1 MKFTGRLVSTTL
13 VLIVTL
19 NIAACSKPNVNKNV
33 NKNTSE
39 TSIDIEN
46 IKFPNIT
53 IMCKKEEY
61 NQVFSINKDT
71 LDKIGKIPKEDV
83 LDLIYNKEKDLY
95 IFLVKK
101 LGEGGKTKSQI
112 KIIKNNRTK
121 VLNESSV
128 YSDISISPDSSKIL
142 FRSFKDVAM
151 NEPEGIRVYD
161 VENHKEIQIKTKV
174 LVSGDVYEW
183 LDDENII
190 YYGIISD
197 KPNSGNI
204 YKYNVKS
211 GQESVYFSKLEGL
224 CSRMYSISKDEILVL
239 GNKED
244 DYKLVYYNVK
254 TGDKKLISQNIS
266 DMTKAAINKDKKLL
280 YFIGE
285 SSESNNFA
293 LFSIDLTTFECSQLT
308 YDLPKNVDKKAGLAM
323 DSEGNVIF
331 GGKDSENNNDIYIY
345 DVKNN
350 STSLITEKS
359 NDYKIYGDKVHSNK

>member
-13 VLIVTL
+13 ILIVTL
-19 NIAACSKPNVNKNV
+19 NIAACSKPNMNKDIS
-33 NKNTSE
+33 KSTSE
-39 TSIDIEN
+39 TSIDIRN

-53 IMCKKEEY
+53 IMCNKKEY

-71 LDKIGKIPKEDV
+71 LDKIGKIAKEDI
-83 LDLIYNKEKDLY
+83 LDLIYHKEKGLY

-101 LGEGGKTKSQI
+101 IDESGKSKNQI
-112 KIIKNNRTK
+112 KIIKDDHTK

-128 YSDISISPDSSKIL
+128 YSDIRISPDSNNIL
-142 FRSFKDVAM
+142 FRSFKDVDM
-151 NEPEGIRVYD
+151 NEPEGIKVYD
-161 VENHKEIQIKTKV
+161 IQNNKQIQIKTKV

-183 LDDENII
+183 LDNENII

-204 YKYNVKS
+204 YKYNIKS
-211 GQESVYFSKLEGL
+211 GEESVYFSKLEGF

-239 GNKED
+239 DNKEEQ
-244 DYKLVYYNVK
+244 YKLVYYNVD
-254 TGDKKLISQNIS
+254 TGEKKLISQNIT
-266 DMTKAAINKDKKLL
+266 DMTNAVVNKDKNLL

-285 SSESNNFA
+285 ASESNNFA
-293 LFSIDLTTFECSQLT
+293 LFSIDLNTFECSQLT
-308 YDLPKNVDKKAGLAM
+308 YDLPKNVDKKAGLAI
-323 DSEGNVIF
+323 DTNGNVIF

-350 STSLITEKS
+350 STNLITENS
-359 NDYKIYGDKVHSNK
+359 NNYKIYGNN